1 MGQFDLIWSLNKLFA
16 FLWIL
21 EDWILKLP
29 FTIIWLAV
37 FMCCGQE
44 FCKMKVFFWC
54 FQWYLI
60 PSTPPG
66 MGKQTLPHSSQLI
79 LIFVL
84 QAVILSKLQSQLL
97 MSTTL
102 IFCPFLQ
109 LWEIILPPTPTL
121 LDATECFVPVQ
132 NELIAW
138 CCVLSGDEKCRTL
151 SLEDD

>member
-1 MGQFDLIWSLNKLFA
+1 MNSRRLNFKVTFYDHLNSSFHV
-16 FLWIL
+16 LWPINL
-21 EDWILKLP
+21 QNES
-29 FTIIWLAV
+29 V
-37 FMCCGQE
+37 
-44 FCKMKVFFWC
+44 FWC

-79 LIFVL
+79 LIFML

-97 MSTTL
+97 MSNTL

-121 LDATECFVPVQ
+121 LDAT
-132 NELIAW
+132 
-138 CCVLSGDEKCRTL
+138 VLCASL
-151 SLEDD
+151 SHLNALVS